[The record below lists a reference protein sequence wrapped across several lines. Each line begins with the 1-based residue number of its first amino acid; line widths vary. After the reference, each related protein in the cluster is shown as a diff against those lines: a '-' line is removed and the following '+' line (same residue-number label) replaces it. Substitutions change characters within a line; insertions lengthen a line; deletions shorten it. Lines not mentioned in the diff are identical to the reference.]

1 MNTTVNI
8 KRLKQATD
16 NILNCGE
23 EIGVMHQSVSEM
35 YEVYCLYSSIDAFN
49 QNDAEIILPS
59 GKAISP
65 ASAAHCLLEM
75 VRTAKFLRGIKKAI
89 NTKLGEVDKVR
100 ILYAGCGPYAT
111 LMTPLFT
118 QYLPVQITVDL
129 LDVNETS
136 LLSAK
141 KVIQNLGFNEFA
153 DQFYVADAATFKCS
167 KDYDIV
173 ISETLQAALR
183 AEPFVAIY
191 QNLAPQLSGDCLFIP
206 QEVEVCLMGETTG
219 TWNSE
224 KICYENKQQQHYGSV
239 LTINNKSVLDD
250 FKRKKISVKN
260 SLPEKQDLKFNTTI
274 NVMDGILLREGD
286 CSLNIPLKIMEL
298 ERNENRDI
306 QFSYKQD
313 YPAEIEFTTEK
324 TTLINYTTF

>member
-1 MNTTVNI
+1 MKTAVNI

-23 EIGVMHQSVSEM
+23 EVGVMHQSVHEM
-35 YEVYCLYSSIDAFN
+35 YEVFCLYTSIDAFN
-49 QNDAEIILPS
+49 QNDAEIILAS

-89 NTKLGEVDKVR
+89 NTKLGEADKIS

-111 LMTPLFT
+111 LITPLLT
-118 QYLPVQITVDL
+118 QYLPEQIEVDF
-129 LDVNETS
+129 LDINETS
-136 LLSAK
+136 LLSAN
-141 KVIQNLGFNEFA
+141 KVIQGLGFSEFT
-153 DQFYVADAATFKCS
+153 DQLYLADAATFKCS

-191 QNLAPQLSGDCLFIP
+191 QNLAPQLSGACLFIP
-206 QEVEVCLMGETTG
+206 QEVEVCLMGDTKG

-224 KICYENKQQQHYGSV
+224 KLCFENKLQQYYGTI
-239 LTINNKSVLDD
+239 LIINNKTVLDD
-250 FKRKKISVKN
+250 FKREKISIEN
-260 SLPEKQDLKFNTTI
+260 SFHEKQDLKLNTTI
-274 NVMDGILLREGD
+274 NVIDSILLSEGD
-286 CSLNIPLKIMEL
+286 CSLNIPLKILEL
-298 ERNENRDI
+298 EGNENIDI
-306 QFSYKQD
+306 EFYYKQD
-313 YPAEIEFTTEK
+313 YPAEIGFTIGK
-324 TTLINYTTF
+324 TTLTDYKPF